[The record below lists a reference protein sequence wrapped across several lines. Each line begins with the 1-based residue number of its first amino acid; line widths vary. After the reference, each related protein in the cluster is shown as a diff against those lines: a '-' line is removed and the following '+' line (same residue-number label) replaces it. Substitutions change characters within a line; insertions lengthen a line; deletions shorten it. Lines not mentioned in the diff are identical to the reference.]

1 MRGGPRPG
9 SGRPKGSRNQR
20 TLLQRRAAEAA
31 AQAAAKTGLLPH
43 EILLEL
49 ARGNNV
55 LGGAPLTRAERRD
68 AAKAAA
74 PYYAPKL
81 IAVAV
86 KATNSENPYEELL
99 RLADGKS
106 RGLPS
111 LPGGTLFRLIKS
123 ETKDKDEVKP

>member
-9 SGRPKGSRNQR
+9 SGRPKGSRNKR
-20 TLLQRRAAEAA
+20 TLLQRRAAEAS

-43 EILLEL
+43 QILLEL

-55 LGGAPLTRAERRD
+55 LGGPPLTRAERLD
-68 AAKAAA
+68 AAKAVA

-86 KATNSENPYEELL
+86 KANTADNPYEELL
-99 RLADGKS
+99 RFADGKS

-111 LPGGTLFRLIKS
+111 ENGTLLKLIRS
-123 ETKDKDEVKP
+123 ETKDKDEVKS